1 MQFWS
6 NHLQL
11 ELITTSLFWFWIY
24 SIFILEFQVKI
35 TTRNGADGDPQ
46 KGKAFIHYNQKLC
59 RKEIER
65 LFSHFNIEDPGEMSA
80 DISYGTNGHK
90 SVCRYLLFSN
100 LIVFCISFSG
110 LNLSEIVQT
119 CQKLFKYVMLKFSK
133 TCSYDRF
140 KFINTTSSCP
150 ASKHSHGLI
159 VNIGCTDANAGNGKG
174 GRNRK

>member
-119 CQKLFKYVMLKFSK
+119 CTNLSEIAVSCLNMFKLVQSYSKLSENLKICLKLF
-133 TCSYDRF
+133 
-140 KFINTTSSCP
+140 
-150 ASKHSHGLI
+150 
-159 VNIGCTDANAGNGKG
+159 
-174 GRNRK
+174 

>member
-1 MQFWS
+1 MRIYRNCFP
-6 NHLQL
+6 
-11 ELITTSLFWFWIY
+11 LIQRYVWIKSQTFFASLFWFRIY

-65 LFSHFNIEDPGEMSA
+65 LFTHFNIEDPGEMSA

-90 SVCRYLLFSN
+90 SVCRYLSFSN

-110 LNLSEIVQT
+110 LNLLQT
-119 CQKLFKYVMLKFSK
+119 CSKMSEYVQIAIFIQ
-133 TCSYDRF
+133 TCPDLSRR
-140 KFINTTSSCP
+140 
-150 ASKHSHGLI
+150 
-159 VNIGCTDANAGNGKG
+159 V
-174 GRNRK
+174 